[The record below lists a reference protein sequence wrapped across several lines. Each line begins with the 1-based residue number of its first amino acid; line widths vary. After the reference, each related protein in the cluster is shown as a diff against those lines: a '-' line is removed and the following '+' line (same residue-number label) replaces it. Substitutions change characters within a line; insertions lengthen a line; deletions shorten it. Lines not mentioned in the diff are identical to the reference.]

1 MDAAC
6 TSSVPMIGP
15 VQENDTSTSVNDMKK
30 ILNIPVVESAL
41 LSSLVVQEA
50 GNTISNAPKNEMAN
64 TTSSRKN
71 IILKIAFVD
80 RSFKALAPKIPVIS
94 NPITR

>member
-1 MDAAC
+1 
-6 TSSVPMIGP
+6 MIGP
-15 VQENDTSTSVNDMKK
+15 VQEKDTNTNVNDIKN

-41 LSSLVVQEA
+41 LSNLVVQEA

-64 TTSSRKN
+64 TTNNRKN
-71 IILKIAFVD
+71 MILKIAFVD
-80 RSFKALAPKIPVIS
+80 KSLSALAPNIPVIS